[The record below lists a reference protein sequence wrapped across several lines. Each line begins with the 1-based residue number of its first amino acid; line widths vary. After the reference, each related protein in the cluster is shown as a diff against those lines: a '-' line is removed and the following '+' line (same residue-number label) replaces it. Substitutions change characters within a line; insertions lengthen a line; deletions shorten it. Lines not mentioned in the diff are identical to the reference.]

1 MLPLSRLRREAHDA
15 IRRACQAPLDSREL
29 RLEIGARVAGA
40 LPVDCAALL
49 TSDPESGLLSHGVYW
64 DYPESALRHYYTEI
78 YPHEG
83 AGRITELARGGTLAS
98 TETGPLETDAMPA
111 HGFGSKLLVTFPERG
126 LLWGAWCL
134 VRGRGS
140 RPFSVDD
147 EAFVRQLAPHIAAG
161 LRRAALLEVA
171 READAAGPPNGR
183 LVPAVAVYDA
193 GGRLLLRDAR
203 VARYLADL
211 ADLPQSPGEVH
222 ALPSVIASALADLR
236 SRLRLRGDRTG
247 DADDGGIRARGRSG
261 QWYTVHASAAE
272 SVDAAQAGQ
281 AAVVIAPMS
290 GSERGGILARL
301 YGLTPRERE
310 VIVRAARGESGKQ
323 TAAALGLSMHTV
335 QSHINNACAK
345 VGARGRKELVA
356 KLLFDAASAGVAS

>member
-1 MLPLSRLRREAHDA
+1 MLPLSRLRREAYDA
-15 IRRACQAPLDSREL
+15 VRRACQAPFDSREL
-29 RLEIGARVAGA
+29 RLEIGARVADA

-49 TSDPESGLLSHGVYW
+49 TSDPELGLLSHGVYW
-64 DYPESALRHYYTEI
+64 DYPESALQHYYTEI
-78 YPHEG
+78 YPCEG
-83 AGRITELARGGTLAS
+83 AVRIMDLALGGTLAS
-98 TETGPLETDAMPA
+98 TEVGPLEADAMPG

-140 RPFSVDD
+140 RPFSADD
-147 EAFVRQLAPHIAAG
+147 EAFVRQLAPHIAVG

-171 READAAGPPNGR
+171 REASEVAPPDAR

-193 GGRLLLRDAR
+193 GGRLMLRDAR
-203 VARYLADL
+203 VARYLSDL
-211 ADLPQSPGEVH
+211 ADLPHSPAEVH
-222 ALPSVIASALADLR
+222 ALPSVIASALA
-236 SRLRLRGDRTG
+236 RLRARLRIPGDRTG

-272 SVDAAQAGQ
+272 SMDAAQSGQ
-281 AAVVIAPMS
+281 AAVVIAPIS

-323 TAAALGLSMHTV
+323 TAAALGVSIHTV

-356 KLLFDAASAGVAS
+356 KLLFDSTSTRVAS